1 MFQDPNFKN
10 TGFDYDKDTDRA
22 LSAKVVGK
30 ETVADVYNVK
40 PDLTRYA
47 AMGHKLIMYH
57 GWADQQISPYA
68 SIDFYQRIVAK
79 LGQAKAD
86 AFLKFYM
93 LPGIYHCAGGPGAGN
108 FGAAGP
114 ASAPD
119 AQHDITVAL
128 DEWVTEKK
136 APDLFHRHAY
146 QRADQDGRPHP
157 AHLRLSAGGEIQR
170 QRRHQRRRQFHLR
183 RAADLSPRNLAL
195 AHMKFGD
202 GLTRFGARVHR
213 QLALIV
219 EDHHCA
225 VCRRIR
231 PPMRQA

>member
-1 MFQDPNFKN
+1 M
-10 TGFDYDKDTDRA
+10 
-22 LSAKVVGK
+22 
-30 ETVADVYNVK
+30 ADVYNVK

-93 LPGIYHCAGGPGAGN
+93 LPGIYHCAGGPGTGN

-119 AQHDITVAL
+119 ARHDITMAL
-128 DEWVTEKK
+128 DEWVTAEEGARLLSSARISTRRPKWPT
-136 APDLFHRHAY
+136 AP
-146 QRADQDGRPHP
+146 GP
-157 AHLRLSAGGEIQR
+157 SA
-170 QRRHQRRRQFHLR
+170 
-183 RAADLSPRNLAL
+183 
-195 AHMKFGD
+195 
-202 GLTRFGARVHR
+202 LTRRWRNTKA
-213 QLALIV
+213 A
-219 EDHHCA
+219 A
-225 VCRRIR
+225 TPMTRRISLAWR
-231 PPMRQA
+231 PKREKLAPVACVIR